1 MRELDGSHM
10 GTLYSHEEGDSVKR
24 LVVLIVAAVLAI
36 LIGGSIAFAQEDE
49 ATPEDVEAAIADL
62 TRAEIEAMGYV
73 VDEECITAETVG
85 APAELG
91 AMGFHAINEA
101 LIDDTLDPLEP
112 EIILLDAEDN
122 VIAVEYATPPQD
134 EPLSVL
140 GQQLAFVEG
149 PDIDALHLW
158 FMDNPAGQ
166 FADFNTNA
174 SCPEVV
180 SIAATGTGGYLT
192 SDGSGT
198 LAGLALLLAITSAA
212 LVGAGWTLRRRT
224 SH

>member
-1 MRELDGSHM
+1 M
-10 GTLYSHEEGDSVKR
+10 KK
-24 LVVLIVAAVLAI
+24 LVVVVAVAALVALVGTSMAN
-36 LIGGSIAFAQEDE
+36 AQEV
-49 ATPEDVEAAIADL
+49 TPEDVEAAFIDL

-73 VDEECITAETVG
+73 VDAECISAETVG

-101 LIDDTLDPLEP
+101 LIDTTLDPLEP

-134 EPLSVL
+134 EPLTVL

-149 PDIDALHLW
+149 PDIDARHLW
-158 FMDNPAGQ
+158 FLENPAGQ

-174 SCPEVV
+174 SCPAAEE
-180 SIAATGTGGYLT
+180 APEAMTAPATGISGYTGGNNSGVLIVLT
-192 SDGSGT
+192 LLG
-198 LAGLALLLAITSAA
+198 LAGSALAA
-212 LVGAGWTLRRRT
+212 AGWTLRRSTGR
-224 SH
+224 